1 MNMDPKK
8 SDYTLNMQI
17 FLHSCRKKSFSSS

>member
-8 SDYTLNMQI
+8 SDYTLNMQ
-17 FLHSCRKKSFSSS
+17 KKSFSSS